1 MNSKSKALIVML
13 CAIVVVAAA
22 VFGTLAYL
30 TDTESATNTF
40 TVGNVSITMVET
52 KVNEYGVALT
62 DENAGTTNEGN
73 TYKLIPGHT
82 YTKDPTITVS
92 ENSENCYILVKI
104 ENGLGSDATLSMKTG
119 WEKFNESRNTSIWVY
134 GTNSEPVSVSKNAK
148 VIPFTT
154 FKCGDNANPA
164 TYENSSI
171 VVTAYAIQTDTLE
184 DKTAENLWALLNPQS

>member
-1 MNSKSKALIVML
+1 MKNAKKALLLVL
-13 CAIVVVAAA
+13 CAVLLVAASVA
-22 VFGTLAYL
+22 GTLAYL
-30 TDTESATNTF
+30 TSNASVSNTF

-134 GTNSEPVSVSKNAK
+134 GTNSDPVSVSKNDK
-148 VIPFTT
+148 VTPFTT
-154 FKCGDNANPA
+154 FKFGDHANPA
-164 TYENSSI
+164 TYKTSSI
-171 VVTAYAIQTDTLE
+171 DVTAYAIQTDTLE
-184 DKTAENLWALLNPQS
+184 DKTAEDLWALLNPQS